1 MLFRKDERKHL
12 GLFYLHS
19 VLQST
24 FAVVW
29 IYWIVYL
36 LDQGFSYSII
46 GLALAVNGASMAV
59 LEVPT
64 GALADAVSRKLSVI
78 AGLFGFAFILFLIP
92 LIRNPLVLTVV
103 FAVWGFPI
111 ALISGAAEAWVVDNL
126 RAEDREDLIKEFYV
140 KISSISNLGSILAA
154 LLSGLIVQ
162 FLGMDALWY
171 TFGAA
176 LLASIFVLVIQK
188 EHFERKEAHFLRSLN
203 ETYTNIREGARFTI
217 REKNVMYI
225 MIATFFFFVGSELI
239 NICSKPFLEVIGVPR
254 EYFGYLSAVGFALCV
269 GMPFLARHL
278 ADLFNREEH
287 YLSLHALVFG
297 VVTASVVLVKTPE
310 IAAILFV
317 VTMLRFTTQGP
328 VLGPFFQGFLP
339 RELRATLGSFRNMV
353 ISIAFLVGDFI
364 ISIFTDVTGPQIIF
378 AMGGVVIL
386 PSIIF
391 YLGVKSK

>member
-19 VLQST
+19 VLEST

-29 IYWIVYL
+29 IYWVVYL

-78 AGLFGFAFILFLIP
+78 AGLCGFAFILFLIP
-92 LIRNPLVLTVV
+92 FIKSPLVLTVV

-126 RAEDREDLIKEFYV
+126 RAENREDLIKEFYV
-140 KISSISNLGSILAA
+140 KISSITNLGSILAA

-171 TFGAA
+171 TYGAA
-176 LLASIFVLVIQK
+176 LLASVSILVMQK

-203 ETYTNIREGARFTI
+203 ETYTNIREGAHFTI

-239 NICSKPFLEVIGVPR
+239 NICSKPFLEIIGVPR

-297 VVTASVVLVKTPE
+297 VVTASVVLIKTPE

-317 VTMLRFTTQGP
+317 VIMLRYTTMGP

-339 RELRATLGSFRNMV
+339 RKLRATLGSFRNMV

-364 ISIFTDVTGPQIIF
+364 ISVFADVTGPQIMV
-378 AMGGVVIL
+378 AMGGAVIL

-391 YLGVKSK
+391 YLGVRSK

>member
-19 VLQST
+19 VLEST

-46 GLALAVNGASMAV
+46 GLVLAVNGASMAV

-78 AGLFGFAFILFLIP
+78 AGLCGFAFILFLIP
-92 LIRNPLVLTVV
+92 FIKSPLVLTVV

-126 RAEDREDLIKEFYV
+126 RAENREDLIKEFYV
-140 KISSISNLGSILAA
+140 KISSITNLGSILAA

-171 TFGAA
+171 TYGAA
-176 LLASIFVLVIQK
+176 LLASVSILVMQK

-203 ETYTNIREGARFTI
+203 ETYTNIREGAHFTI

-239 NICSKPFLEVIGVPR
+239 NICSKPFLEIIGVPR

-297 VVTASVVLVKTPE
+297 VVTASVVLIKTPE

-317 VTMLRFTTQGP
+317 VIMLRYTTMGP

-339 RELRATLGSFRNMV
+339 RKLRATLGSFRNMV

-364 ISIFTDVTGPQIIF
+364 ISVFTDVTGPQIMV
-378 AMGGVVIL
+378 AMGGAVIL

-391 YLGVKSK
+391 YLGVRSK